1 MIIYVC
7 LRENKNE
14 EPILRAIEDSD
25 VSGLVHHDILLTTGF
40 GLHLANHTLRLLDT
54 GIDVKFENFTQY
66 NDIIQEVNDIVLSR
80 YKDIDVQALYKCV
93 NS

>member
-7 LRENKNE
+7 LRENKE
-14 EPILRAIEDSD
+14 EKPILRVIEHSN

-54 GIDVKFENFTQY
+54 GIDVKFDNFTQF
-66 NDIIQEVNDIVLSR
+66 NDMIMDINDIVLSR
-80 YKDIDVQALYKCV
+80 YKDIDVQALFKCV